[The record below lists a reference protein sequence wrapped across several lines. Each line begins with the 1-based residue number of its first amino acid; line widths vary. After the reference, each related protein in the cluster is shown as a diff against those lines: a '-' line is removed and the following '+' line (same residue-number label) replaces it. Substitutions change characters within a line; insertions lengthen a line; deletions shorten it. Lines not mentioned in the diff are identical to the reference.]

1 MGLQRENKDLKP
13 LVLMTGSSGLIGSR
27 IAKTLMARYHVVGLD
42 KNLPQK
48 AMDGSDFIE
57 Y

>member
-1 MGLQRENKDLKP
+1 MGLQRENKDMKP

-27 IAKTLMARYHVVGLD
+27 IAKALMERYHVVGLD

-48 AMDGSDFIE
+48 AMNGSDFIE

>member
-1 MGLQRENKDLKP
+1 MAAPGLLEYGRPAATSDWIVGP
-13 LVLMTGSSGLIGSR
+13 L
-27 IAKTLMARYHVVGLD
+27 IATFACILD